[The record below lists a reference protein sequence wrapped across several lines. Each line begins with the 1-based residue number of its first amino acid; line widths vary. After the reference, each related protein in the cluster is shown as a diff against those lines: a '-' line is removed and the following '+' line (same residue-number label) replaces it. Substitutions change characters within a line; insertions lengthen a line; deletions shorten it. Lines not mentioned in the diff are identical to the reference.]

1 MNYKEKIKELR
12 KKLLLTQT
20 EFADLLGVSLASVA
34 RWELGENEP
43 TMKIKRK
50 LKELFMQNGIV
61 ED

>member
-50 LKELFMQNGIV
+50 LRELFVMNGIEEV
-61 ED
+61 

>member
-34 RWELGENEP
+34 RRELGENEP

>member
-12 KKLLLTQT
+12 KKLLSTQT

>member
-20 EFADLLGVSLASVA
+20 EFADLLCVFLASVA

>member
-12 KKLLLTQT
+12 KKMLLTQT
-20 EFADLLGVSLASVA
+20 EFADLLGVSLASVS

-50 LKELFMQNGIV
+50 IKELFEMNKIV
-61 ED
+61 GD

>member
-20 EFADLLGVSLASVA
+20 EFADLLDVSLASVA

>member
-43 TMKIKRK
+43 TMKMKRK
-50 LKELFMQNGIV
+50 LKEFFKKNGI
-61 ED
+61 EE